1 MAGGG
6 VSAFVEGARDLP
18 RHWCGGRT
26 GWKEAVTR
34 PDPSLASQPTASAT
48 WERNGVLTS
57 PQGRVVLSGQCLC
70 CGLSY

>member
-6 VSAFVEGARDLP
+6 VSAFVEGVRELP

-34 PDPSLASQPTASAT
+34 PDPSPAPHGLVLPPPLAQVHFFTLMAVIHPWA
-48 WERNGVLTS
+48 
-57 PQGRVVLSGQCLC
+57 C
-70 CGLSY
+70 